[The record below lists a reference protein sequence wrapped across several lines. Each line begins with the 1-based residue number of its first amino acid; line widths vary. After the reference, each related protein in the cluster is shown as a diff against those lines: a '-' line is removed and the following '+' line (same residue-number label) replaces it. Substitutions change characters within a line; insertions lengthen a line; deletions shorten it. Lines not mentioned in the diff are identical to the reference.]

1 MTTHEYLQQLGI
13 EPKSCIRLAFM
24 VGEVIGDTIST
35 KRIVYHNTPIRTIW
49 EWYNVDRTDPKERVR
64 SKIMDYVIL
73 NTEVHDINW
82 LSGGNWNP
90 AIEHHH
96 QMMILVMSHE
106 ELEKYY
112 SKKQAQETEDFITK
126 KILEDIRNGSNPWIG
141 KK

>member
-1 MTTHEYLQQLGI
+1 
-13 EPKSCIRLAFM
+13 
-24 VGEVIGDTIST
+24 
-35 KRIVYHNTPIRTIW
+35 
-49 EWYNVDRTDPKERVR
+49 
-64 SKIMDYVIL
+64 MDYVIL